1 MASVSMKRWGI
12 TADHISMGELYLGM
26 IFIEFKRKKDTNIG
40 RKILKLIIQTL
51 QFSKNSNK
59 LQITFDCLK
68 PYAQKNFFFQRKLS
82 VLLDN

>member
-40 RKILKLIIQTL
+40 RKILKLIIQAPKISQQL
-51 QFSKNSNK
+51 NEFYIANPCF
-59 LQITFDCLK
+59 L
-68 PYAQKNFFFQRKLS
+68 PYGF
-82 VLLDN
+82 